1 MKETI
6 TIIKRKELTNAEVTF
21 RSDGIVHFYIKTN
34 ITLNGN
40 DAREMVKATGEIGGN
55 KKYPILITSGKY
67 GMADV
72 DAREYA
78 ASPDGNKYTIAGA
91 IVVKSLAQ
99 KILGN
104 AYIKVNKPTTPTAL
118 FNDEEKAID
127 WLRTFMK

>member
-1 MKETI
+1 MKKPF
-6 TIIKRKELTNAEVTF
+6 TIIKKKELTNAEVMF
-21 RSDGIVHFYIKTN
+21 RSDGIVHFYIKAN

-78 ASPDGNKYTIAGA
+78 ASLDGNKYTIAGA

-127 WLRTFMK
+127 WLKTFMK